1 MSVQKRGGRGADPAT
16 AGALHSPCQLLVTC
30 AGVRVESLA
39 ADDREYLQT
48 CRRVLAAGVL
58 ARDRAQVLAI
68 PAARWPR
75 AAVHLRDR
83 IAAPGARGSP
93 EAELEML
100 DFGHDLQLGLAE
112 TVERLIGSDASLA
125 GALLQLQLDCARVR
139 FVFEETAMR
148 LHEDPR
154 RFVHAESH
162 GCLLRRLTEAKV
174 CLRSG
179 RFEDA
184 RGVVAAFRAEAVVH
198 ASSMDNEAGRCT
210 GEAS

>member
-1 MSVQKRGGRGADPAT
+1 VG
-16 AGALHSPCQLLVTC
+16 
-30 AGVRVESLA
+30 EE
-39 ADDREYLQT
+39 REYLQT

-58 ARDRAQVLAI
+58 ARDRAEVLAI
-68 PAARWPR
+68 EVTRWPK

-83 IAAPGARGSP
+83 IATPGARGSQ

-112 TVERLIGSDASLA
+112 TLERLIGADTRLA
-125 GALLQLQLDCARVR
+125 EALLQLQIDCARVR

-154 RFVHAESH
+154 RFVHAEGH
-162 GCLLRRLTEAKV
+162 GRLLRRLSEAKV

-179 RFEDA
+179 RFADA
-184 RGVVAAFRAEAVVH
+184 RRAMAEFRREAEEHAASAH
-198 ASSMDNEAGRCT
+198 DEAGCRA